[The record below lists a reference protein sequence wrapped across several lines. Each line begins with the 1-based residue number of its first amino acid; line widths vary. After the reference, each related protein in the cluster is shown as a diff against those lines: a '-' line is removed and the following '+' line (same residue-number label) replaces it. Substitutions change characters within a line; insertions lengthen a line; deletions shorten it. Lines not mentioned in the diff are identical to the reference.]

1 MELPLDLV
9 KTLAAV
15 VSAGSLD
22 AAADSLHITPSAVSQ
37 RLKTLE
43 ARLGRVLLVRTKP
56 VRPTEAGQTVV
67 RLARQLEAVEHDTLA
82 ELGLET
88 EAPQVPLAVNADSLA
103 TWFLPALAPLAASG
117 IGFELHRDDQD
128 FTAGLLETGTVS
140 AAVTSQ
146 ATPVAGC
153 SVRSLGAMRYLPVA
167 APAIA
172 ARWFERGQPGYSA
185 APRIDFDRRDALQ
198 TQFLEH
204 RRIDPSTTPR
214 HQVPASHDFAVAC
227 ELGFG
232 WALVPEHQ
240 SVTGIGDG
248 SLVRLPGDPVD
259 VPLFWQRWKL
269 HSPLLET
276 IEDAVVA
283 AARDQ
288 LHQSRREPSRR
299 PAAVDSPC
307 RSGAGQA

>member
-15 VSAGSLD
+15 VAAGSLD
-22 AAADSLHITPSAVSQ
+22 AAADVLHITPSAVSQ

-43 ARLGRVLLVRTKP
+43 TRLGRVLLVRTKP
-56 VRPTEAGQTVV
+56 VRPTSAGQTIV
-67 RLARQLEAVEHDTLA
+67 RLARQLEAVEHDALV
-82 ELGLET
+82 ELGVGAEVT
-88 EAPQVPLAVNADSLA
+88 QVPLAVNADSLA
-103 TWFLPALAPLAASG
+103 TWFLPALAPLAASL
-117 IGFELHRDDQD
+117 ITFELHRDDQD
-128 FTAGLLETGTVS
+128 YTAGLLESGTVS

-153 SVRSLGAMRYLPVA
+153 SVRPLGAMRYLPVA
-167 APAIA
+167 APSLAEQ
-172 ARWFERGQPGYSA
+172 WFGEGCPGYAA

-198 TQFLEH
+198 TQFLEAH
-204 RRIDPSTTPR
+204 NVDPAVVPR

-240 SVTGIGDG
+240 SVGAVRDQR
-248 SLVRLPGDPVD
+248 LVRLPGDPVD

-269 HSPLLET
+269 RSPLLET
-276 IEDAVVA
+276 IEDAVIT
-283 AARDQ
+283 AARDH
-288 LHQSRREPSRR
+288 LHQPPR
-299 PAAVDSPC
+299 
-307 RSGAGQA
+307 

>member
-15 VSAGSLD
+15 VAAGSLD
-22 AAADSLHITPSAVSQ
+22 AAADALHITPSAVSQ

-43 ARLGRVLLVRTKP
+43 TRLGRVLLVRTKP
-56 VRPTEAGQTVV
+56 VRPTAAGQAIV

-82 ELGLET
+82 ELGLGT
-88 EAPQVPLAVNADSLA
+88 RATQVPLAVNADSLA
-103 TWFLPALAPLAASG
+103 TWFLPALAPLAATG
-117 IGFELHRDDQD
+117 INFELHRDDQD
-128 FTAGLLETGTVS
+128 YTAGLLESGAVS

-153 SVRSLGAMRYLPVA
+153 SVRPLGAMRYLPVA
-167 APAIA
+167 APTFAE
-172 ARWFERGQPGYSA
+172 RWFADGQPGYAA
-185 APRIDFDRRDALQ
+185 APCIDFDRRDALQ
-198 TQFLEH
+198 TLFLERH
-204 RRIDPSTTPR
+204 DLDPTAVPR

-240 SVTGIGDG
+240 SIGAIRDG
-248 SLVRLPGDPVD
+248 RLVRLGGDPVD

-269 HSPLLET
+269 RSPLLET
-276 IEDAVVA
+276 IEDAVVT
-283 AARDQ
+283 AARDH
-288 LHQSRREPSRR
+288 LHQPLR
-299 PAAVDSPC
+299 
-307 RSGAGQA
+307 